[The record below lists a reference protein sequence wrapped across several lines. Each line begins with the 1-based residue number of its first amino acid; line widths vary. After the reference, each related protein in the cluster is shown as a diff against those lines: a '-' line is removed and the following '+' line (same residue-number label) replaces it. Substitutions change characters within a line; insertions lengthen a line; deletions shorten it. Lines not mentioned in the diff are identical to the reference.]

1 MPDLLSCRIVCTDYP
16 LNCCL
21 GTSDVLCVVT
31 NHKYV
36 LLIIVIWLGSCSLL
50 LGAFASNQYLA
61 SGLLLES
68 FLIQTFRANKHAN
81 IVDSIVLWN
90 ENFFLDFRG
99 VLESV

>member
-1 MPDLLSCRIVCTDYP
+1 M
-16 LNCCL
+16 
-21 GTSDVLCVVT
+21 
-31 NHKYV
+31 
-36 LLIIVIWLGSCSLL
+36 L